1 NPVIPR
7 YTTSPAR
14 MPITPHCPQTYPHW
28 GETRSD
34 VLCCSEPF
42 RSAARTGA
50 GALDLC
56 RELGD
61 LVEDRATF
69 LHELADLLVRMH
81 HGGVVAAAE
90 LLTDPDQRHIG
101 EFAAQIH
108 RDLARRDQPP
118 RASGAHNL
126 FDRQAE
132 VGGRLGDDRRGGDV
146 GSVVMGQ

>member
-1 NPVIPR
+1 MQWTTRIGAGHHGFMPRGRDAISCGCLVGELCTTPVPARNPVIPR

-61 LVEDRATF
+61 LVGLLSTLKA
-69 LHELADLLVRMH
+69 LPLAYN
-81 HGGVVAAAE
+81 
-90 LLTDPDQRHIG
+90 
-101 EFAAQIH
+101 
-108 RDLARRDQPP
+108 RDLQEDKEPVY
-118 RASGAHNL
+118 ASG
-126 FDRQAE
+126 R
-132 VGGRLGDDRRGGDV
+132 
-146 GSVVMGQ
+146 